1 MEYTS
6 DEIFQILES
15 KSQYFKSPEEMAPI
29 IKMLFKNPEVINFFY
44 IQDPN
49 LKNKWTLQQK
59 HIK

>member
-1 MEYTS
+1 MEHTS

-49 LKNKWTLQQK
+49 LKNK
-59 HIK
+59 